1 MGSIG
6 SLIKG
11 RRRALGLTLQQLA
24 DRARC
29 AKSYLS
35 EVENGKRDGLPG
47 EELLGRLEGALGMEP
62 GALVSVARWES
73 TPVDLRREMV
83 SLRAESDAARRLVA
97 LLRREGVDALYR
109 SGALEALLGEEQ
121 RGSGIRDQ
129 ASGAGEGGE
138 GLGHR
143 AAVTSEDEDD
153 EAKKGDG
160 VRLASWMPVRVP
172 VINKVA
178 AGYPAEFTDLGY
190 PARVADEYVAVP
202 EVSDP
207 DAFAARVV
215 GDSMLPRYAAGDLVV
230 FSPAAATVSG
240 SDCFVRFE
248 RDAETTFK
256 RVYFEVDADG
266 GELIRLQPLNSSYAP
281 TVVPREAVAG
291 LYAAV
296 CVVRRIEPGV

>member
-1 MGSIG
+1 MGTIG
-6 SLIKG
+6 QLIKG
-11 RRRALGLTLQQLA
+11 RRRELGLTLQQVA

-35 EVENGKRDGLPG
+35 EVENGKREGSPS
-47 EELLGRLEGALGMEP
+47 EELLGRLELVLQME
-62 GALVSVARWES
+62 GGTLIGRARWEA
-73 TPVDLRREMV
+73 TPRDVKREVV
-83 SLRAESDAARRLVA
+83 SLRAESDAARRLVE
-97 LLRREGVDALYR
+97 LLRREGVDALYK
-109 SGALEALLGEEQ
+109 SGVLEGMLGGEK
-121 RGSGIRDQ
+121 RGSGIRDPG
-129 ASGAGEGGE
+129 SGSREEEEKRGSGE
-138 GLGHR
+138 
-143 AAVTSEDEDD
+143 
-153 EAKKGDG
+153 G
-160 VRLASWMPVRVP
+160 VRLARWLPVQVP

-256 RVYFEVDADG
+256 RVYFEAGADG
-266 GELIRLQPLNSSYAP
+266 AELIRLQPLNSAYAP

-296 CVVRRIEPGV
+296 CVVRRIEPGG